1 MFSNDER
8 KQLWITLAG
17 LLVIFVG
24 VAVIVTWSRF
34 FGAIV
39 TLVGSLL
46 LGVGTLGTLRLTSH
60 DQRRPLW
67 IILAGGF
74 LITVGFAMV
83 ALTNYKLVGSILSL
97 IGALINFAGGVTT
110 AIKTKNA
117 NLKLPGTIEE
127 QRQIIRTIAADIR
140 QKSGE

>member
-1 MFSNDER
+1 MFSHGER

-17 LLVIFVG
+17 LLVVLVG
-24 VAVIVTWSRF
+24 VAVTVTWSHF

-39 TLVGSLL
+39 ALVGALL
-46 LGVGTLGTLRLTSH
+46 LGVGAFGQLRLTSH

-67 IILAGGF
+67 IALAGGS

-97 IGALINFAGGVTT
+97 IGALIMFAGGVTT
-110 AIKTKNA
+110 AIKTKHA
-117 NLKLPGTIEE
+117 NPRLPRTIEE
-127 QRQIIRTIAADIR
+127 QRQIIRTIAKHR
-140 QKSGE
+140 EL